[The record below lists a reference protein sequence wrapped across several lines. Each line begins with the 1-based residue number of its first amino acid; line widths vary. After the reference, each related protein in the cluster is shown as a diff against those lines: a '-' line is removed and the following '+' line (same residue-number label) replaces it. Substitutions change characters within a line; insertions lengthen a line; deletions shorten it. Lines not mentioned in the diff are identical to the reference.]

1 MVCGSVLTGVLGLG
15 YLYQYYKQ
23 GKLPLPLSAMK
34 EKNTN
39 AMQHNAAGTATETN
53 PDDIPLQQSS
63 LLLRKGDIEQD
74 ENVFQFDYKVW

>member
-1 MVCGSVLTGVLGLG
+1 
-15 YLYQYYKQ
+15 
-23 GKLPLPLSAMK
+23 MK

-74 ENVFQFDYKVW
+74 ENVFQFDYKVSWKFDSLSTWKLIIGSILS

>member
-1 MVCGSVLTGVLGLG
+1 
-15 YLYQYYKQ
+15 
-23 GKLPLPLSAMK
+23 MK

-74 ENVFQFDYKVW
+74 ENVFQFDYKVWWKFDSWSTWKLIIGSILS